1 VNTIMT
7 AYPKDIKLIYKQFPL
22 SMHPHAPLAAAA
34 SLAAHQQGKF
44 WQMHDALFKNFRKLS
59 RENILALAKEIGL
72 DMDKFTADLD
82 SPQNQA
88 AIKKDLADGE
98 TAGVYGTPT
107 FFVNGKHYNGPL
119 NLESIKPILDAE
131 MKGVKPQVASTH

>member
-1 VNTIMT
+1 
-7 AYPKDIKLIYKQFPL
+7 
-22 SMHPHAPLAAAA
+22 MHPHAPLAAAA
-34 SLAAHQQGKF
+34 SLAANQQGKF

-82 SPQNQA
+82 SPKFKA
-88 AIKKDLADGE
+88 VIEKDLADGE
-98 TAGVYGTPT
+98 TAGVYGTPS

-119 NLESIKPILDAE
+119 ALESIKPILDAE
-131 MKGVKPQVASTH
+131 LKGVKPQVASAH